1 MAKCKDCGKGG
12 FFFKVNSEGLCKE
25 CERISILKAKEL
37 KLLSD
42 IKDMDAAC
50 AKCNNEY
57 LEIKNSK
64 DELYRNMFEQA
75 KKDALLIISEQIENQ
90 NKTLLALV
98 KKTEEQK
105 AALDAVTDEYSQ
117 SQKTIATNAN
127 KLRKLQTLYK
137 SMQYSVKKYYDEDTL
152 SKGML
157 SESDSSES
165 EELLSTTIKLKL
177 HLMDIRELR
186 KLYNQNYRIIKDLL
200 VKYQD
205 RYTTKANATI
215 YKLMVIALEAEL
227 QNVLYNLKYS
237 KLDKAIFDI
246 KIITA
251 KYLKIATDG
260 NQNIAPTM
268 NKFIGE
274 IEYLFIEAI
283 KIEYEYYIQKERIRE
298 EQKAIRERIRQ
309 EAAERKLLEEERKKI
324 EQEELKFH
332 NEIDNAKAQLANTT
346 DEIKRQQLE
355 ERIAKVQEQLASVE
369 MKKDEIIKL
378 QKGKAGHIYVI
389 SNLGSF
395 GDNVF
400 KIGMTRRL
408 DPQERIDELG
418 DASVPFRYDVH
429 SIIFSENA
437 PGLEYKLHKHLND
450 RRINKINL
458 RKEFFNTSIDE
469 LENLVSSLE
478 PSAEFNKTML
488 AEQYYQSMAVEEV
501 PDEVQIIDEELSD
514 KDEEDEQVS

>member
-1 MAKCKDCGKGG
+1 MAKCKDCGKSG
-12 FFFKVNSEGLCKE
+12 FFFKVNSNSLCKE
-25 CERISILKAKEL
+25 CERISLLKAKE
-37 KLLSD
+37 KALLND
-42 IKDMDAAC
+42 INTLEDTC
-50 AKCNNEY
+50 AKCKHEY
-57 LEIKNSK
+57 LEMKTNK
-64 DELYRNMFEQA
+64 DDLYRSISEQA
-75 KKDALLIISEQIENQ
+75 KKDALFEISEQINVQ
-90 NKTLLALV
+90 NEKLSTLV
-98 KKTEEQK
+98 KKTEEQNATL
-105 AALDAVTDEYSQ
+105 AAITEEYSQ
-117 SQKTIATNAN
+117 SQKAITTNAN
-127 KLRKLQTLYK
+127 KLRKFQTLNK
-137 SMQYSVKKYYDEDTL
+137 SIQYSIKKYFDEDNL
-152 SKGML
+152 SKDML
-157 SESDSSES
+157 PEKDIAEA
-165 EELLSTTIKLKL
+165 EDLLSTTIKLKL
-177 HLMDIRELR
+177 HLMDVRELR

-237 KLDKAIFDI
+237 KLDKAISDI

-260 NQNIAPTM
+260 NQSIAPTM

-309 EAAERKLLEEERKKI
+309 EAAEKKLLEEERKKI

-332 NEIDNAKAQLANTT
+332 NEIDNAKAQLAITT

-355 ERIAKVQEQLASVE
+355 ERIFKVQEQLGNVE
-369 MKKDEIIKL
+369 KKKDEITKL

-395 GDNVF
+395 GENVF

-437 PGLEYKLHKHLND
+437 PDLEYKLHKHLND

-501 PDEVQIIDEELSD
+501 PDEVQIIDEELTD
-514 KDEEDEQVS
+514 KDEEDDKVA